1 LRERAATCT
10 VTRDNPAEAGLHTQ
24 NMSDAAICLALTS
37 ALSRTQ
43 NVEEIYEAALDALQ
57 EGLGVHRAS
66 ILLFDPDQVMRFKA
80 WRGLSEE
87 YRRAVEGHTP
97 WTPTTAAPQPIF
109 VSDVSVD
116 GTLAAYLPT
125 IRAEGIAAMTFVP
138 LVSLDRVIGKF
149 MLYFD
154 TPRQFSAAEL
164 TLAGV
169 VAAQV
174 AFALDRTRA
183 EEAARRSE
191 ERLRFALDAAMMGT
205 WEWDLETNEVRWSE
219 NLEAVHGLPR
229 GTFDGTFASYER
241 EIFSDDHD
249 RVMASA
255 RRALETGAPHEVEY
269 RIVAP
274 DGTIRW
280 VEGKGRVNRDSVGK
294 PVRMTGVCMNVT
306 RRKQAEIDR
315 LGAAQE
321 ASRLKDEFLAVLSH
335 ELRTPLNAIVG
346 WVQMLQNGGLPP
358 ERARK
363 ALDVIARNARLQSQ
377 LIEDMLDVSRI
388 ITGQMQIERAP
399 VFLSSVLDQVVIAMR
414 PAADAKGVAIR
425 TELPGE
431 MPPIEGDARRLHQVL
446 TNIVSNAVKFTPAG
460 GSVSITCAVSEQAV
474 TIEVRDTGIGIAPEF
489 LPHVFERFRQAD
501 STTKRQQGG
510 LGLGLAIA
518 EHLVLQ
524 HGGRVS
530 AASDGPQRGATFTLE
545 FPTSKSGSSQL
556 SADDAAAAI
565 GATAILRGIRALV
578 VDDDA
583 DARQLIRTVLEQQG
597 AEVAEAASGT
607 AALAIARQA
616 HFDLLLAD
624 IAMPGMDGYELI
636 AEIKRARPSI
646 AAVAVSAPARPGD
659 YERALE
665 AGYAG
670 VETKPIDIV
679 RLVGTAAACLSEVKK
694 DRLAS
699 W

>member
-1 LRERAATCT
+1 
-10 VTRDNPAEAGLHTQ
+10 
-24 NMSDAAICLALTS
+24 MSDAAICLALTS
-37 ALSRTQ
+37 AISHTQ
-43 NVEEIYEAALDALQ
+43 KVEGIYEAALDALRD
-57 EGLGVHRAS
+57 GLGVLRAS
-66 ILLFDPDQVMRFKA
+66 ILLFDPDHVMRFTA
-80 WRGLSEE
+80 WRGLSEA

-97 WTPTTAAPQPIF
+97 WTPTTPDPQPI
-109 VSDVSVD
+109 VISDVSAD
-116 GTLAAYLPT
+116 AALASLLPAVQ
-125 IRAEGIAAMTFVP
+125 AEGIAAMTFMP
-138 LVSLDRVIGKF
+138 LVSRDRVIGKF

-154 TPRQFSAAEL
+154 SPRHLSATEL

-169 VAAQV
+169 IAAQV
-174 AFALDRTRA
+174 AFALDRTRD
-183 EEAARRSE
+183 EKSARHSE
-191 ERLRFALDAAMMGT
+191 ERLRFALDSAMMGT
-205 WEWDLETNEVRWSE
+205 WDWDLQTNQVRWSE
-219 NLEAVHGLPR
+219 NLESVHGLPP
-229 GTFDGTFASYER
+229 GTFDGTFGSYER
-241 EIFSDDHD
+241 EIFPDDHD

-255 RRALETGAPHEVEY
+255 RRALETGAPHDVEY

-280 VEGKGRVNRDSVGK
+280 VEGKGRVDRDASGQ

-315 LGAAQE
+315 LAAAQE

-346 WVQMLQNGGLPP
+346 WVQMLQNGSLPP
-358 ERARK
+358 ERTRK

-377 LIEDMLDVSRI
+377 LIEDILDVSRI
-388 ITGQMQIERAP
+388 ITGQMQIERTP
-399 VFLSSVLDQVVIAMR
+399 VFLSTIVEQVVIGIR
-414 PAADAKGVAIR
+414 PAADAKAVAIR
-425 TELPGE
+425 TDVPAE

-446 TNIVSNAVKFTPAG
+446 TNVVSNAVKFTPSDG
-460 GSVSITCAVSEQAV
+460 TVSIRCTVSEQAV
-474 TIEVRDTGIGIAPEF
+474 IIEVRDSGIGIAPEF

-530 AASDGPQRGATFTLE
+530 AASDGLGRGATFTLE
-545 FPTSKSGSSQL
+545 FPTFRSGLSPL
-556 SADDAAAAI
+556 SADDAAAVI
-565 GATAILRGIRALV
+565 GASAILNGIRALV

-583 DARQLIRTVLEQQG
+583 DARQLMRTVLEQQG

-607 AALAIARQA
+607 AALALARQA
-616 HFDLLLAD
+616 AFDLLLAD

-636 AEIKRARPSI
+636 AEIRQARPSI
-646 AAVAVSAPARPGD
+646 AAVAVSAYARPD
-659 YERALE
+659 DHERAIE

-670 VETKPIDIV
+670 VESKPIDIV
-679 RLVGTAAACLSEVKK
+679 RLVGTAAACVIEARK

>member
-1 LRERAATCT
+1 
-10 VTRDNPAEAGLHTQ
+10 
-24 NMSDAAICLALTS
+24 MSDAEICLALTT
-37 ALSRTQ
+37 AISRTQ
-43 NVEEIYEAALDALQ
+43 NVEEIYEAALDALRD
-57 EGLGVHRAS
+57 GLGVYRAS

-80 WRGLSEE
+80 WRGLSEG

-97 WTPTTAAPQPIF
+97 WTPATSGPQPIV

-116 GTLAAYLPT
+116 PGLAPYLPT

-149 MLYFD
+149 MLYSE
-154 TPRQFSAAEL
+154 TPRHLSAAEL

-169 VAAQV
+169 IAAQV

-191 ERLRFALDAAMMGT
+191 ERLRFAFDAAMMGT
-205 WEWDLETNEVRWSE
+205 WDWDLETNQVHWSE
-219 NLEAVHGLPR
+219 NLERVHGLPS

-241 EIFSDDHD
+241 EIFPEDHD

-255 RRALETGAPHEVEY
+255 RRALETGARHEVEY

-280 VEGKGRVNRDSVGK
+280 GEGKGRVNRNASGK

-315 LGAAQE
+315 LAAAQE

-346 WVQMLQNGGLPP
+346 WVQMLQNGTLPP
-358 ERARK
+358 DRTRK

-377 LIEDMLDVSRI
+377 LIEDILDVSRI
-388 ITGQMQIERAP
+388 ITGYMQIERTP
-399 VFLSSVLDQVVIAMR
+399 VFLSTILEQAVAGIR

-425 TELPGE
+425 RDVPPE

-446 TNIVSNAVKFTPAG
+446 TNVVSNAVKFTPAG
-460 GSVSITCAVSEQAV
+460 GSVSILCTVSEQAV

-530 AASDGPQRGATFTLE
+530 AASDGLKHGATFTLE
-545 FPTSKSGSSQL
+545 FPTFKNTL
-556 SADDAAAAI
+556 SPLTPDDAAAAI

-597 AEVAEAASGT
+597 AEVAEAASGP
-607 AALAIARQA
+607 AALALARDA
-616 HFDLLLAD
+616 RFDLLLAD

-636 AEIKRARPSI
+636 AELRRARPSI
-646 AAVAVSAPARPGD
+646 AAVAVTAYARPED
-659 YERALE
+659 HERALA

-670 VETKPIDIV
+670 VETKPIDLV
-679 RLVGTAAACLSEVKK
+679 RLVGTAAASLSEIRK

>member
-1 LRERAATCT
+1 
-10 VTRDNPAEAGLHTQ
+10 
-24 NMSDAAICLALTS
+24 MSDAEICLALTS
-37 ALSRTQ
+37 AISRTQ
-43 NVEEIYEAALDALQ
+43 QVEAIYEAALDALRD
-57 EGLGVHRAS
+57 GLGVHRAS
-66 ILLFDPDQVMRFKA
+66 ILLFDADHVMRFKA
-80 WRGLSEE
+80 WRGLSQS

-97 WTPTTAAPQPIF
+97 WTPTTREPQPIV

-116 GTLAAYLPT
+116 PSLAPFLPT
-125 IRAEGIAAMTFVP
+125 IQAEGIAAMTFVP

-149 MLYFD
+149 MLYFE
-154 TPRQFSAAEL
+154 TPRHLSTAEL

-169 VAAQV
+169 IAAQV

-183 EEAARRSE
+183 EESARRSE
-191 ERLRFALDAAMMGT
+191 ERLRFALDSALMGT
-205 WEWDLETNEVRWSE
+205 WDWDLETNQVRWSE
-219 NLEAVHGLPR
+219 NLEGVHGLPP
-229 GTFDGTFASYER
+229 GTFDGTFGSYER
-241 EIFSDDHD
+241 EIFPDDHD

-255 RRALETGAPHEVEY
+255 RRALETGAAHEVEY

-280 VEGKGRVNRDSVGK
+280 VEGKGRVDRDASGK

-315 LGAAQE
+315 LAAAQE

-335 ELRTPLNAIVG
+335 ELRTPLNAVVG
-346 WVQMLQNGGLPP
+346 WVQMLQNGSLPP

-363 ALDVIARNARLQSQ
+363 ALNVIERNARLQSQ
-377 LIEDMLDVSRI
+377 LIEDILDVSRI
-388 ITGQMQIERAP
+388 IAGQMHIERAP
-399 VFLSSVLDQVVIAMR
+399 VFLSAIVDQVVVAIR
-414 PAADAKGVAIR
+414 PVADAKAVAIR
-425 TELPGE
+425 TTVPTG
-431 MPPIEGDARRLHQVL
+431 MPPIEGEARRLHQVL
-446 TNIVSNAVKFTPAG
+446 TNIVSNAVKFTPSS
-460 GSVSITCAVSEQAV
+460 GSVSITCAASEQAV
-474 TIEVRDTGIGIAPEF
+474 TIEIRDTGIGIAPEF

-530 AASDGPQRGATFTLE
+530 AASDGLGRGATFTLE
-545 FPTSKSGSSQL
+545 FPTFRSGLSPL
-556 SADDAAAAI
+556 SANDAAAVI
-565 GATAILRGIRALV
+565 GASAILHGVRVLV

-597 AEVAEAASGT
+597 AEVAEAASGSD
-607 AALAIARQA
+607 ALALARQA
-616 HFDLLLAD
+616 AFDLLLAD

-636 AEIKRARPSI
+636 AEIRQARPSI
-646 AAVAVSAPARPGD
+646 AAVAVSAYARPD
-659 YERALE
+659 DHELALE

-679 RLVGTAAACLSEVKK
+679 RLVGTAAACVSEAKK